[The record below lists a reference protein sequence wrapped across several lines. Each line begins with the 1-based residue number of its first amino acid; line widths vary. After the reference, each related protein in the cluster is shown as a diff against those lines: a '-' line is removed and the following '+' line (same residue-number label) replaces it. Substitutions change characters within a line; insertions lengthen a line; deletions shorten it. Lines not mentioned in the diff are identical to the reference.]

1 MNFVLTIPGRP
12 QRWVRPQQDG
22 RRGSARN
29 ARFTDPKAEAHKRM
43 VARLAKG
50 AWKSEPLTGP
60 VVLTCRFVFAIPESW
75 PKYLK
80 EAARAGRVMHIQDP
94 DLDQLIKQ
102 IMDALKGLVYVD
114 DNQVVG
120 LHQCSKRYGFPERTE
135 IALVPLGQAEDAV
148 TPGQRALE
156 KRQEIALY
164 VR

>member
-1 MNFVLTIPGRP
+1 MNFALTIPGRP

-22 RRGSARN
+22 RRGNARN
-29 ARFTDPKAEAHKRM
+29 ARFTDPKAEAHKRA
-43 VARLAKG
+43 VAKLAK
-50 AWKSEPLTGP
+50 AVWKSDPLTGP

-75 PKYLK
+75 PKYVK

-94 DLDQLIKQ
+94 DLDQLVKQ
-102 IMDALKGLVYVD
+102 IMDALRGVVYVD

-120 LHQCSKRYGFPERTE
+120 LHQCAKRYGFPERTE
-135 IALVPLGQAEDAV
+135 IAIQAIEQPEDAV

-156 KRQEIALY
+156 KRQEELRY